1 MGEQWEPT
9 MSEIWRP
16 EETKVLREDKGN
28 ILCLAAADAIERRD
42 VAVAGLEAE
51 IKRLAFELNFLTKP
65 WPPSNEGEV
74 CEHERRYSL
83 VRHGEDGYFD
93 DCQICRAE
101 KAEATIAEKDAE
113 IERLNVLLKTSAEK
127 REDLRRSVH
136 KEFKRAEKAE
146 AANADLLDKER
157 AEKAAP
163 TLAELTAEQG
173 VKTLTEAALRNM
185 VGSMPDFPDADELRA
200 VTRDAEIER
209 LTKERDVAI
218 HARISAQRDTTCI
231 QNLLEEAQAEIAR
244 LRELAVFE
252 MDDDLGVEYH
262 YKNLAEANAGLVAT
276 MKVSAAERDA
286 DIGRLKENL
295 AEAEALI
302 AHIRIERD
310 RLQEGN
316 MRLCIIINDN
326 TPPEARVCTVD
337 LLEQGVEWLCGEL
350 RRVLAVARE
359 FKAELAEGAGDGG
372 E

>member
-101 KAEATIAEKDAE
+101 KAEA
-113 IERLNVLLKTSAEK
+113 
-127 REDLRRSVH
+127 
-136 KEFKRAEKAE
+136 
-146 AANADLLDKER
+146 ANADLLGKER

-173 VKTLTEAALRNM
+173 IKTLTEKALRKM
-185 VGSMPDFPDADELRA
+185 IGSMPDFPAADELRA
-200 VTRDAEIER
+200 ATRDAEIER

-302 AHIRIERD
+302 AHMRIERD

-326 TPPEARVCTVD
+326 TPDGARACTVD

>member
-101 KAEATIAEKDAE
+101 KAE
-113 IERLNVLLKTSAEK
+113 S
-127 REDLRRSVH
+127 
-136 KEFKRAEKAE
+136 
-146 AANADLLDKER
+146 ANADLLGKER

-359 FKAELAEGAGDGG
+359 FKAELAEGARDAR